1 MSTSE
6 SNKNINTN
14 DIINSFFSNN
24 SITLLLSF
32 LAIYF
37 IVFIIIKLFY
47 DTSGNQNELPQIRNK
62 ILDLMIFGTLLF
74 YLLNTYF
81 NLSESDREKYLNHIY
96 YNFKE
101 FVEDKTSIFSVI
113 SFILGFYLCIYFLQ
127 IDMSYENQSSSIR
140 FIDSTMW
147 IVFIILLI
155 SDFFMIFFNISL
167 IDLLDDVFRNR
178 EIDFID
184 SSGNDD
190 SSGNYDSSGN
200 DDSSGNKQYEPENE
214 VFNVSNNLYTYEDAP
229 EVCSLYGAKVAT
241 YEQVEEAYN
250 KGGEWCN
257 YGWSEGQLALF
268 PTQKSTWSKLQ
279 GSEQTKNNCGRPGIN
294 GGYMENKNIL
304 FGVNCFGKKPAASK
318 NDLAY
323 MDANKEIV
331 IPKSAQDSEV
341 NAKIQMWQ
349 NNPDIFLK
357 MNPFNRDQWN
367 E

>member
-6 SNKNINTN
+6 SKKNMNMN
-14 DIINSFFSNN
+14 DIVNSFFSYK

-47 DTSGNQNELPQIRNK
+47 DTSANQNELPQIRNK

-74 YLLNTYF
+74 YLLNSYF
-81 NLSESDREKYLNHIY
+81 NLSESDKEYYLNTMY
-96 YNFKE
+96 YKFKH
-101 FVEDKTSIFSVI
+101 FVEDSTSIFSVI

-127 IDMSYENQSSSIR
+127 IDMSYEKQASSIR

-147 IVFIILLI
+147 IIFILLLI
-155 SDFFMIFFNISL
+155 SDFFMIFFKISL
-167 IDLLDDVFRNR
+167 IDLLDDVFRKR
-178 EIDFID
+178 EMDISDT
-184 SSGNDD
+184 SGNHDT
-190 SSGNYDSSGN
+190 SGN
-200 DDSSGNKQYEPENE
+200 QPYEPENE
-214 VFNVSNNLYTYEDAP
+214 VFNVSNNLYTYQDAP
-229 EVCSLYGAKVAT
+229 EVCSLYGAKLAT
-241 YEQVEEAYN
+241 YEQIEEAYN

-268 PTQKSTWSKLQ
+268 PTQKSTWTKLQ

-304 FGVNCFGKKPAASK
+304 FGVNCFGKKPAATK

-341 NAKIQMWQ
+341 NAKIQMWK

-357 MNPFNRDQWN
+357 MNPFNREQWN